1 MTKEEEDVW
10 TLDVIYQSDLH
21 GFDSMDD
28 SVGFIPNGD
37 DFKISFW
44 GRSADSEVN
53 MVGDVF
59 RIPLPVS
66 EVSEYFETKPEF
78 QFYPYFFSTEGNIV
92 ILEIDSEVES
102 IGTRKIVVYMPPGF
116 SENTRP
122 GNYYITLILYN
133 IKILIAPIEIILRTP
148 TIEKSAIKQTLL
160 AVFTFFNL
168 DTCIGPICVRYTVVV
183 FKIFVGLV
191 PVYDVFYMIDF
202 FPGFID
208 FFKPALDQ
216 VSI

>member
-92 ILEIDSEVES
+92 VFEIDSEVES

-122 GNYYITLILYN
+122 GVLSFRFILSECFIYCLSKN
-133 IKILIAPIEIILRTP
+133 TP
-148 TIEKSAIKQTLL
+148 VA
-160 AVFTFFNL
+160 
-168 DTCIGPICVRYTVVV
+168 
-183 FKIFVGLV
+183 
-191 PVYDVFYMIDF
+191 
-202 FPGFID
+202 
-208 FFKPALDQ
+208 
-216 VSI
+216 